1 MQDVSTPHLPDPTA
15 EPRNGE
21 SQNGEN
27 RAEVGRADRTQPA
40 DGRNDRP
47 HGDPPVDVAP
57 PEHRVPVTAGVGDVR
72 GNIIGAGVPVSGSA
86 SAGATTS
93 GIGSRNG
100 RPKLDPRPLWRPP
113 VDPLQAGAFGRPGGV
128 GGSFA
133 PRRAGGP
140 LPVGAP
146 PVPEHL
152 QDAFGRP
159 PGTTSSLPRP
169 PDAMSEQLDESPAD
183 PWSDPTSGARLGPPA
198 EQAEK
203 TAPADPVPAERF
215 SLRQALFE
223 RRLRPSSLIGLLVSA
238 LLIGGVGAA
247 IGVFAANRLPAA
259 VTDPQFQLATVAPS
273 VTREPG
279 SVADVAA
286 RVLPSVVS
294 LEIRTGDTGETGSG
308 VVIDGSGYILTN
320 NHVISTAATD
330 PSAELTVIFND
341 GKQSRVPGIIVGRDP
356 LTDLAVLK
364 ADISGATVAQLGDSA
379 ALAVGDPV
387 IAIGSPLGLAGTV
400 TTGIVSAKDR
410 PVRLQGGGSDTD
422 AVIDAVQTDAAVN
435 PGNSGGPLVDSSG
448 AVVGINTAIRT
459 LGGDSSGSI
468 GLGFAIPITMAKSV
482 AEQIIKSGTVQHSTI
497 GVNARSATDGVTDGA
512 QVQNVQQGG
521 PAAAAGIA
529 EGDVIIKV
537 GDRAVGNADELVVAV
552 RENAVG
558 ATVPVVLMRG
568 GRQMTVN
575 VTLAAQ

>member
-1 MQDVSTPHLPDPTA
+1 MPSA
-15 EPRNGE
+15 
-21 SQNGEN
+21 
-27 RAEVGRADRTQPA
+27 
-40 DGRNDRP
+40 
-47 HGDPPVDVAP
+47 VA
-57 PEHRVPVTAGVGDVR
+57 
-72 GNIIGAGVPVSGSA
+72 
-86 SAGATTS
+86 
-93 GIGSRNG
+93 RNG
-100 RPKLDPRPLWRPP
+100 RPRLAPKPLWKPP
-113 VDPLQAGAFGRPGGV
+113 VDPLQAGAFGRPRGV
-128 GGSFA
+128 GGPFS
-133 PRRAGGP
+133 PRHHHSPVP
-140 LPVGAP
+140 LAAP
-146 PVPEHL
+146 PVPAHL

-159 PGTTSSLPRP
+159 PEATTSLPRP
-169 PDAMSEQLDESPAD
+169 PGNPGVTVAEPENTD

-198 EQAEK
+198 LQAGNEPH
-203 TAPADPVPAERF
+203 TAPAAADRF
-215 SLRQALFE
+215 SLRQALFD
-223 RRLRPSSLIGLLVSA
+223 RRLRPSALIGLLVAA
-238 LLIGGVGAA
+238 LLIGSVGAV
-247 IGVFAANRLPAA
+247 IGVLAANRLPAA
-259 VTDPQFQLATVAPS
+259 GTDPQFQLATVTPS

-279 SVADVAA
+279 SVADIAS

-294 LEIRTGDTGETGSG
+294 LEIRTGDAGETGSG

-364 ADISGATVAQLGDSA
+364 ADIAGATVAQLGDSA

-468 GLGFAIPITMAKSV
+468 GLGFAIPITMAKAV
-482 AEQIIKSGTVQHSTI
+482 AEQIIRSGTVPHSTM

-512 QVQNVQQGG
+512 QVQNVQAGG

-529 EGDVIIKV
+529 EGDVITRV
-537 GDRAVGNADELVVAV
+537 GTRSVGNADELVVAV
-552 RENAVG
+552 RQNAVG
-558 ATVPVVLMRG
+558 ARVPVVLMRD
-568 GRQMTVN
+568 GRKMTVN